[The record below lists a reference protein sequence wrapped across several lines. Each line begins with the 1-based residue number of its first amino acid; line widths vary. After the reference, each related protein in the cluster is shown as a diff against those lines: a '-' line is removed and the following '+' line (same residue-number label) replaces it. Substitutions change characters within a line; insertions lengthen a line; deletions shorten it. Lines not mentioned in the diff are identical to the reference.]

1 MREYLDSKDGDWTMS
16 GDTAFHT
23 ALDTAI
29 LLLKAM
35 RDDSTLCEQVA
46 SFAGRAQHA
55 LECGGRLLCC
65 GNGGSLSQAI
75 HFAEEWTG
83 RFRHNRI
90 ALPAI
95 ALADPAQ
102 ITCIAN
108 DFGYEEIFA
117 RQVTAHARPNDILVL
132 LSTSGESLN
141 LVRAAQTARKMD
153 VGTVALTGR
162 GGGRLANEVDV
173 PIVVPQA
180 VHSDRIQECHLVIL
194 HAIVESIE
202 REMFPENYRSGTLP
216 MGSRDGRAGG
226 R

>member
-1 MREYLDSKDGDWTMS
+1 MS
-16 GDTAFHT
+16 GDTAFHA
-23 ALDTAI
+23 ALDI
-29 LLLKAM
+29 SVSLMKAM
-35 RDDSTLCEQVA
+35 RGDSTLCEQVA
-46 SFAGRAQHA
+46 SFAGQAQYA
-55 LECGGRLLCC
+55 LEHGGRLLCC

-117 RQVTAHARPNDILVL
+117 RQVAAHALPNDILVL
-132 LSTSGESLN
+132 LSTSGESPN
-141 LVRAAQTARKMD
+141 VVRAAQTAREMG
-153 VGTVALTGR
+153 VRTVALTGR
-162 GGGRLANEVDV
+162 GGGRLADEVDV

-180 VHSDRIQECHLVIL
+180 VHADRIQECHLVIL

-202 REMFPENYRSGTLP
+202 REMFPENYRSDTLP
-216 MGSRDGRAGG
+216 MGSRDDRAGG